1 MNEYDLPTKEEQ
13 DAAQE
18 RLMREHQLADDFR
31 GIMATDGGRRF
42 VWFMLQEFGA
52 FKAMPVESH
61 AQMAYMEGRRNVGLM
76 LISKIQTDC
85 PHQYQVMTNENTIK
99 SDKGE

>member
-13 DAAQE
+13 EAAQE

-42 VWFMLQEFGA
+42 VWFMLQESGCFRA
-52 FKAMPVESH
+52 TPVDNH
-61 AQMAYMEGRRNVGLM
+61 AEMAYREGRRNWGLM

-85 PHQYQVMTNENTIK
+85 PHQYQVMTNESTIK

>member
-1 MNEYDLPTKEEQ
+1 MNEYEQPTKAQQ

-18 RLMREHQLADDFR
+18 LLMREHKLADDFR
-31 GIMATDGGRRF
+31 GIMATEGGRRF
-42 VWFMLQEFGA
+42 VWFMLEEFGA
-52 FKAMPVESH
+52 FKAMPVENH
-61 AQMAYMEGRRNVGLM
+61 AMMAYMEGRRNVGLM
-76 LISKIQTDC
+76 LISKIQKDC